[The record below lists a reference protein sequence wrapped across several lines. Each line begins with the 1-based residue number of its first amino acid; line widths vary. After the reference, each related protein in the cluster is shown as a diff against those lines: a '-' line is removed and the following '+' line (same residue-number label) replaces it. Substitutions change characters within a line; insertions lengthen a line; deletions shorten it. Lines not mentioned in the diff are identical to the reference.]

1 MGRYKITPT
10 IIRYDET
17 SKHDD
22 IAIVI
27 DPLTRTYWFGVLDY
41 DDFKSVRRHSF
52 GGWGNIRLSGKDQY
66 EEDIDLNLVDMLC
79 EANNRNVTMDYS
91 LGEYI
96 SFVKLKH
103 ALFREK
109 NNKKGAK

>member
-17 SKHDD
+17 RKHDD
-22 IAIVI
+22 IVIAI
-27 DPLTRTYWFGVLDY
+27 DPLTHTYWFGVLDY
-41 DDFKSVRRHSF
+41 DDFKGMRRHSTM
-52 GGWGNIRLSGKDQY
+52 GWNNIELSGKDQY

-79 EANNRNVTMDYS
+79 EANNRDVTREYS

-96 SFVKLKH
+96 CFVKLKH

-109 NNKKGAK
+109 NNKKGTK